1 MKLLP
6 LNLAKLA
13 ERVLL
18 SCLDLPLTLL
28 ISINLAT
35 QATADLD
42 NQNEEFSSLREHLD
56 ETIEGKK
63 LIERQLKFGNQEIAS
78 RDAEIDKLNENIQK
92 RDREVENLTRKNEDY
107 KKYAFFQVCSSSQ
120 HFSYIIET

>member
-28 ISINLAT
+28 IAINLAT

-78 RDAEIDKLNENIQK
+78 RDAEIDKLNENVQK